1 MLDFAGSELNMRS
14 VVSQRERDVRATIRH
29 AAFFSAPLGVRSVLA
44 AKLAKIALRLDADTI
59 RSMNTGDPRVAGHH
73 G

>member
-14 VVSQRERDVRATIRH
+14 VVSQRERDVRAAARH
-29 AAFFSAPLGVRSVLA
+29 AALLAPLGLRSVLA

-59 RSMNTGDPRVAGHH
+59 RSMNSGDPRVAGHH